1 MLHNV
6 TFGSLSG
13 NVI

>member
-1 MLHNV
+1 MPHNV
-6 TFGSLSG
+6 TFGSLCG